1 MIAILLT
8 ICLLISTE
16 SLVPIHLDRCLTKQ
30 FL

>member
-8 ICLLISTE
+8 ICLLISME
-16 SLVPIHLDRCLTKQ
+16 NLVPIHLDRCLTKQ